1 MNNQKTESDILWND
15 LRELTN
21 DLESGKLSFEDAITT
36 ITTLSNFHQIKEV
49 TIKTNSHGLNMLQ
62 IAVDHFI
69 EHMDDNADDGTI
81 CDGFNEEDLAIAQSI
96 KSQLNSLA

>member
-15 LRELTN
+15 LKELTN

-36 ITTLSNFHQIKEV
+36 ITTLSDFHKVKEV
-49 TIKTNSHGLNMLQ
+49 TIKTNSTGLNMLQ
-62 IAVDHFI
+62 IAFDHYI
-69 EHMDDNADDGTI
+69 EHMDDSADDGTF
-81 CDGFNEEDLAIAQSI
+81 DEEDLAIAQSI